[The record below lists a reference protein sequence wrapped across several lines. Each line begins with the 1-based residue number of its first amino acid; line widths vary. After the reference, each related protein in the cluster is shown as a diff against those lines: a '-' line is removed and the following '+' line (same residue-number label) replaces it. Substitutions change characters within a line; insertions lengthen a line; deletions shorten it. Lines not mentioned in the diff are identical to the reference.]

1 VALTKS
7 EALYRSFFEKHH
19 AVMLLIDYEAK
30 VIVDA
35 NIAATQFYGYPLEIM
50 RGIPVSQIN
59 ATPEEK
65 VAPQRQEAIL
75 GRRRQFTFEHR
86 LANNDIR
93 TVESYIS
100 TMEYEN
106 QRLFFSVIHD
116 VTERYREQEKM
127 RDLAF
132 YDQLTGLP
140 NCLLFYDRL
149 KQVVLTTKR
158 SGHYAALAVVDVDN
172 FKLINDM
179 FGHLVGDQL
188 LKLLAERMQAC
199 LREIDTVARFGG
211 DEFVLILNDLD
222 ADKMRATTFA
232 TNIITHMLV
241 SLANP
246 YLLDVRGA
254 EYPSVIQVCTV
265 SIGVTVFNARSA
277 NEVALMQ
284 SADDAMYQAKNAG
297 KNTFVIQAV

>member
-1 VALTKS
+1 
-7 EALYRSFFEKHH
+7 
-19 AVMLLIDYEAK
+19 MLLIDYEAK

-35 NIAATQFYGYPLEIM
+35 NIAATQFYGYPLEVM
-50 RGIPVSQIN
+50 RGMPVSNIN

-75 GRRRQFTFEHR
+75 GKRKQFTFEHR

-100 TMEYEN
+100 TMEHEN

-116 VTERYREQEKM
+116 VTERQREASKM

-132 YDQLTGLP
+132 NDHLTGLP
-140 NCLLFYDRL
+140 NRLLFYDRL

-158 SGHYAALAVVDVDN
+158 SGRYAALVVVDVDN
-172 FKLINDM
+172 FKLINDT

-199 LREIDTVARFGG
+199 VREIDTVARFGG

-222 ADKMRATTFA
+222 ADKTLATTFA
-232 TNIITHMLV
+232 SNIITQMLA

-246 YLLDVRGA
+246 YLLDARGA
-254 EYPSVIQVCTV
+254 EHPSVIQVCTV
-265 SIGVTVFNARSA
+265 SIGVTLFNANAAS
-277 NEVALMQ
+277 EDALMQ

-297 KNTFVIQAV
+297 KNTFVIHNH